1 MAFEIKDRTVD
12 GVRIVEFHGR
22 LVAGGA
28 VEAFRAMMDS
38 LLAEGVQYAVLD
50 LRETDYIDSSAL
62 GCLVMTHTRFQKAG
76 GKITLFGLSSRQL
89 ELLIITKLT
98 TVFQLF
104 EDELDAVNA
113 CIPGREPRKFDLL
126 EFIQRTRRQEGE
138 R

>member
-1 MAFEIKDRTVD
+1 MSFEIKERTVD
-12 GVRIVEFHGR
+12 GVRITEFHGR

-28 VEAFRAMMDS
+28 VEAFRAKMDS
-38 LLAEGVQYAVLD
+38 LLAGGVQYAVLD

-62 GCLVMTHTRFQKAG
+62 GCLVMTHTRFEKAG

>member
-1 MAFEIKDRTVD
+1 
-12 GVRIVEFHGR
+12 VRITEFHGR

-28 VEAFRAMMDS
+28 LESFRAKLES
-38 LLAEGVQYAVLD
+38 LLAEGVRYAVLD

-126 EFIQRTRRQEGE
+126 EFIQRARRQEGE

>member
-1 MAFEIKDRTVD
+1 MSFEIKERTVD
-12 GVRIVEFHGR
+12 GVRITEFHGR

-28 VEAFRAMMDS
+28 VEAFREKMDS
-38 LLAEGVQYAVLD
+38 LMAAGVKYAVLD

-62 GCLVMTHTRFQKAG
+62 GCLVMTHTRFEKAG

>member
-12 GVRIVEFHGR
+12 GVLIVEFHGR

-28 VEAFRAMMDS
+28 VEAFRAKMDD
-38 LLAEGVQYAVLD
+38 LLAAGVRYAVLD

-76 GKITLFGLSSRQL
+76 GKVTLYGLGSRQL

-104 EDELDAVNA
+104 EDEIDAVNA
-113 CIPGREPRKFDLL
+113 CIPGRETRKFDLL
-126 EFIQRTRRQEGE
+126 EFIQRTRREEGG